1 MLNAVELEVTA
12 HGWSALRLRRREGC
26 PDRCVGSSISWV
38 RWARSR
44 WESMDIVVSSSGL
57 QVVLELSEEFVELV
71 TFGFWESIAFCYA
84 HLVVSPHSG

>member
-1 MLNAVELEVTA
+1 MVGLAVF
-12 HGWSALRLRRREGC
+12 EGEKGA
-26 PDRCVGSSISWV
+26 RTGASGSSISWV

-57 QVVLELSEEFVELV
+57 QVVLELYEEFVELV

>member
-1 MLNAVELEVTA
+1 
-12 HGWSALRLRRREGC
+12 
-26 PDRCVGSSISWV
+26 
-38 RWARSR
+38 
-44 WESMDIVVSSSGL
+44 MDIVVSSSGL